1 MTMLSSMSEEDLI
14 VESEHLSSVDGAF
27 PANGRKSSSAEDA
40 SLLSEKLQKISGQ
53 DSVEEC
59 YKEDDCFHDDK
70 ENNEHNP
77 QLKQHEKNLYPN
89 VLISPSRD
97 HSDIDTDEEDFQMR
111 NTTTSHKRNDSG
123 QGSSITD
130 SNVNTIQSELK
141 RLELND
147 EEIPGGDFG
156 GTVADSVSVEFTQE
170 TLDSPSSHPE
180 SMSLTMTLKSVEL
193 DTDVTEILGDAKNV
207 LPKPR
212 TSSGINVS
220 SPVTDV
226 AGSSF
231 DDNDFTDIPLD
242 SPGNKQ
248 NLNTFAP
255 RLRSSSQGGSNSSE
269 GSDGLHKPN
278 VTDTKPKSGFR

>member
-1 MTMLSSMSEEDLI
+1 MSEEDLI
-14 VESEHLSSVDGAF
+14 IESEHLSSVGRGF
-27 PANGRKSSSAEDA
+27 PASDRKSSSAEDA
-40 SLLSEKLQKISGQ
+40 SLLLGKLQKVPGQ
-53 DSVEEC
+53 DSIEGC
-59 YKEDDCFHDDK
+59 YKDDDCFPDDK
-70 ENNEHNP
+70 ENDEHLS
-77 QLKQHEKNLYPN
+77 QLKQQEKNLYPN

-111 NTTTSHKRNDSG
+111 STTSHKRNDSG

-130 SNVNTIQSELK
+130 SNVSTIQSELK

-147 EEIPGGDFG
+147 EETPSCDFG
-156 GTVADSVSVEFTQE
+156 GIVANDVSVEFPQKTVD
-170 TLDSPSSHPE
+170 TPSSLSE
-180 SMSLTMTLKSVEL
+180 SSTLKSVDL
-193 DTDVTEILGDAKNV
+193 DTDVTEILRDAKNV

-212 TSSGINVS
+212 ASSVINVS

-226 AGSSF
+226 ASSSF

-255 RLRSSSQGGSNSSE
+255 RLRSGSQGGNVSSE

>member
-1 MTMLSSMSEEDLI
+1 MLSSMSEEDLI
-14 VESEHLSSVDGAF
+14 IESEHLSSVDGAF

-40 SLLSEKLQKISGQ
+40 SLLSEKKLQKISGQ
-53 DSVEEC
+53 HSIGEC
-59 YKEDDCFHDDK
+59 CIEDDCFHDDK
-70 ENNEHNP
+70 ENNEHLP
-77 QLKQHEKNLYPN
+77 QLTHHEKNLYPN

-97 HSDIDTDEEDFQMR
+97 HSDIDTDEEDFQVR
-111 NTTTSHKRNDSG
+111 NTTSHKRNDSG
-123 QGSSITD
+123 QGSSIID

-156 GTVADSVSVEFTQE
+156 GTVADDVSVEFPQKS
-170 TLDSPSSHPE
+170 LDTPSSHSEPI
-180 SMSLTMTLKSVEL
+180 TLKSVKL
-193 DTDVTEILGDAKNV
+193 DTDVTEILGDAKNA

-226 AGSSF
+226 ASSSF

-255 RLRSSSQGGSNSSE
+255 RLRSGSQGGSVSSE